1 AAGARFAD
9 VLSGNLDAESEGPV
23 GEPPQLRPEP
33 VVLEGAEGDDGEAA
47 DGEAKR
53 VLAPDADA
61 PKLQKVL
68 AQSGIGSRR
77 DIEEWIADGK

>member
-1 AAGARFAD
+1 
-9 VLSGNLDAESEGPV
+9 
-23 GEPPQLRPEP
+23 
-33 VVLEGAEGDDGEAA
+33 

-77 DIEEWIADGK
+77 DIEEWIADGKIEVNGEVAHVGQRISFGDRVRVNGKEVRVRISPPNPRILA